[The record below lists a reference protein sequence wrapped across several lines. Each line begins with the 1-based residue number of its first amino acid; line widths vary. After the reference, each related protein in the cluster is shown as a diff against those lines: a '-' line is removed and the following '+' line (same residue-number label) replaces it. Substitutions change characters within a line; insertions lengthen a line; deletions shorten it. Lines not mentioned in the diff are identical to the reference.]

1 MRKNK
6 LMKKS
11 KTKHKNVNKDF
22 IEKESQKINTDD
34 TKKLFRKQK
43 RLKKILNLKAFSTQK
58 EKFKLLLEILKQYH
72 KGDYKDIPWRSI
84 AAITFTLLYIINP
97 ADMVPDVLPVIG
109 YVDDISVFMGL
120 FKLIE
125 KDIDDYETWKVE
137 ESDIQE

>member
-1 MRKNK
+1 
-6 LMKKS
+6 MKKS
-11 KTKHKNVNKDF
+11 KSKHKKVNNDF

-34 TKKLFRKQK
+34 TKKVFRKQK
-43 RLKKILNLKAFSTQK
+43 RLKKIVNLKAFSNQK
-58 EKFKLLLEILKQYH
+58 EKFKLLIEILKQYQ

-109 YVDDISVFMGL
+109 YIDDLSVFMGL

-125 KDIDDYETWKVE
+125 KDIDDYKSWKVK
-137 ESDIQE
+137 ESGIQE

>member
-1 MRKNK
+1 
-6 LMKKS
+6 MKKS